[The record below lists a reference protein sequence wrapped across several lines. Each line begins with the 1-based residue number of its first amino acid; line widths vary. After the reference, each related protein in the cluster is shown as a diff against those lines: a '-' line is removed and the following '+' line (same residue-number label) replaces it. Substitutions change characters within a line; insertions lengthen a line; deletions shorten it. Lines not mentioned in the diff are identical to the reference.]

1 MFHFYRSAIRA
12 TRCQTMADPLI
23 LTLIVCATALV
34 FDFINGFHDA
44 SNSIATIVATRVL
57 SFRRAVI
64 WAALFNFI
72 AFFSFSTGVAK
83 TIGAGLMHL
92 DVIALPALLAG
103 LLAGIAWNLIT
114 WWRGIPASSSHTLIG
129 ALAGAVYSH
138 AALHG
143 DTDPAHVFIAEGWI
157 KVLAFIF
164 IAPIIGFALAFAMH
178 RTALFMRQRV
188 KPEAGWS
195 KFFNYAQLASSAALS
210 FNHGTNDAQ
219 KTAGV
224 IATALVAG
232 GYMNAADFHIPLWVL
247 FLANITIALGTWVGG
262 WRITKT
268 MGFRLS
274 KLRPMDGF
282 AAETGAALSIAMA
295 TFLKLPVSTT
305 LSTTGAI
312 AGVGAAQKT
321 GFNHE
326 VFKRI
331 FLTWC
336 ITLPIAFVM
345 GAGMMVAGEFLF
357 GG

>member
-1 MFHFYRSAIRA
+1 
-12 TRCQTMADPLI
+12 MADPLI
-23 LTLIVCATALV
+23 LTLIVCAAALV

-57 SFRRAVI
+57 SFRRAVL

-72 AFFSFSTGVAK
+72 AFFTFSTGVAK

-92 DVIALPALLAG
+92 DVIALPSLLAG

-129 ALAGAVYSH
+129 ALAGAVYAH
-138 AALHG
+138 AALGG
-143 DTDPAHVFIAEGWI
+143 DLDPEHVFIAAGWI
-157 KVLAFIF
+157 RVLAFIF
-164 IAPIIGFALAFAMH
+164 IAPVIGFVLAFGVHRAALALRRH
-178 RTALFMRQRV
+178 V
-188 KPEAGWS
+188 KPENGWS

-247 FLANITIALGTWVGG
+247 FLANITIALGTWTGG
-262 WRITKT
+262 WRITRT
-268 MGFRLS
+268 MGFRLA

-282 AAETGAALSIAMA
+282 AAETGAALSIALA
-295 TFLKLPVSTT
+295 TALKLPVSTT

-312 AGVGAAQKT
+312 TGVGQSQKT

-331 FLTWC
+331 FITWC
-336 ITLPIAFVM
+336 VTLPVSFIM
-345 GAGMMVAGEFLF
+345 GAGVMVAGEGLF
-357 GG
+357 GR